1 MQFLHVFNYFVTSAL
16 IRFFFFYLRIL
27 PCRYHQWKTLGRSSI
42 LTLRKLK
49 EILMFAC
56 LFSLVLGPA
65 ILTLQ
70 LIAIY

>member
-16 IRFFFFYLRIL
+16 IRFFFFLL
-27 PCRYHQWKTLGRSSI
+27 KNTCRYHQWKTLGRSSI